1 MDNQG
6 NQNLTFFHAPQ
17 TRSFGVLV
25 LLKELGV
32 DYTLKVL
39 NMKAGEQRQAAY
51 LQVNPMGKVPAL
63 LHDGALIT
71 EQAAVYMYLADQFPS
86 AGLAPKIGDP
96 LRGPYL
102 RWMMFYGSCF
112 EPAVIDR
119 SHQRAAV
126 AQGMGPYGD
135 FDSMFNTLTAQLEK
149 GPYMLGEQF
158 SAADLLWGSALTWI
172 TMFKLLPE
180 TKVVQSYI
188 DRINARPSV
197 AWARAKDAELMAGMV

>member
-1 MDNQG
+1 MTT
-6 NQNLTFFHAPQ
+6 QNLNFFHAPQ

-25 LLKELGV
+25 LLKELGA

-39 NMKAGEQRQAAY
+39 NMKAGEQRQPAY
-51 LQVNPMGKVPAL
+51 LQINPMGKVPAL

-71 EQAAVYMYLADQFPS
+71 EQAAIYMYLADQFPAAS
-86 AGLAPKIGDP
+86 LAPKIGDP

-119 SHQRAAV
+119 SHKRTDV
-126 AQGMGPYGD
+126 APGTSPYGD
-135 FDSMFNTLTAQLEK
+135 FDTMFGTLLAQLEK
-149 GPYMLGEQF
+149 GPYLLGEQF

-180 TKVVQSYI
+180 TAVVQSYI
-188 DRINARPSV
+188 DRINALPSV
-197 AWARAKDAELMAGMV
+197 AWARAKDAELMAAMV